1 MSPQPPA
8 LRCAGPPDRGEAP
21 GVICN
26 LLTVGTRGGIL
37 TGLGNGIALGLEEV
51 WCVVSVGELGRRRG
65 TILDHDVSLVSLS

>member
-1 MSPQPPA
+1 M
-8 LRCAGPPDRGEAP
+8 
-21 GVICN
+21 ICN